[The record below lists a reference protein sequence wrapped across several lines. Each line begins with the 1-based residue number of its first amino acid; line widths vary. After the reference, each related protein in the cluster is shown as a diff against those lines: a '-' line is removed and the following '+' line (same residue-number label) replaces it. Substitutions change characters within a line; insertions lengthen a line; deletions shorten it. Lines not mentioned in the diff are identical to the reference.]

1 LSGANRLTLKV
12 SGLSD
17 VGRVREH
24 NEDSFDIDVEGQVY
38 VVADGMGG
46 HRHGEV
52 ASRIA
57 VEAISAAFHGER
69 DLGELDEDLPEHLG
83 RLKAAIESAQAA
95 VQGAVEDDV
104 ALVGMGTTVVAMI
117 VHDDTAGVA
126 HVGDSRGYR
135 FRDGMLE
142 QLTKDHT
149 WVGEQV
155 GAGLLSEEQAK
166 VHPLRNV
173 VTRALGGRGGV
184 EVDVSEISLKAGDL
198 YLLCSDGLTGM
209 LSDLDIGEH
218 LTAAA
223 SIEEASR
230 NLISSANEN
239 GGVDNTTVVIVQVLD
254 SGESSGPN

>member
-1 LSGANRLTLKV
+1 MSGATRLTLKV
-12 SGLSD
+12 SGQSD

-24 NEDSFDIDVEGQVY
+24 NEDSFEVDLEEQVY

-57 VEAISAAFHGER
+57 VEAISAAFHDQGNT
-69 DLGELDEDLPEHLG
+69 GQLDEDLPPHLG
-83 RLKAAIESAQAA
+83 HLKAAIESAQVA
-95 VQGAVEDDV
+95 VQGAVEEDV

-117 VHDDTAGVA
+117 VRDDSAGVA
-126 HVGDSRGYR
+126 HVGDSRAYR
-135 FRDGMLE
+135 FRGGVLD

-184 EVDVSEISLKAGDL
+184 EVDVSEINLKPGDV

-209 LSDLDIGEH
+209 LSDREIGEH
-218 LTAAA
+218 LISAE
-223 SIEEASR
+223 SIEEAGR
-230 NLISSANEN
+230 NLISSANAG
-239 GGVDNTTVVIVQVLD
+239 GGVDNTTVVIVEVSAAD
-254 SGESSGPN
+254 PAA

>member
-1 LSGANRLTLKV
+1 MNGSNRLALKV

-24 NEDSFDIDVEGQVY
+24 NEDSFDVDLEEQVY

-69 DLGELDEDLPEHLG
+69 NFGELDSDLPAHLAH
-83 RLKAAIESAQAA
+83 LKASIESAQAA
-95 VQGAVEDDV
+95 VQGAVEEDV
-104 ALVGMGTTVVAMI
+104 GLVGMGTTVVAMI
-117 VHDDTAGVA
+117 VREDSAGVA
-126 HVGDSRGYR
+126 HVGDSRAYR
-135 FRDGMLE
+135 FREGVLQ

-184 EVDVSEISLKAGDL
+184 EVDVSEINLKPGDL

-209 LSDLDIGEH
+209 LSDQDIGQH
-218 LTAAA
+218 LIKAA

-239 GGVDNTTVVIVQVLD
+239 GGVDNTTVVIVEVVAA
-254 SGESSGPN
+254 EAE

>member
-1 LSGANRLTLKV
+1 LTLRV

-24 NEDSFDIDVEGQVY
+24 NEDSFDVDLEEQVY

-57 VEAISAAFHGER
+57 VEAISAAFHGGRE
-69 DLGELDEDLPEHLG
+69 LGEVDEDLPSHLG
-83 RLKAAIESAQAA
+83 HLKASIESAQEA

-117 VHDDTAGVA
+117 VREDSAGVA
-126 HVGDSRGYR
+126 HVGDSRAYR
-135 FRDGMLE
+135 FRDGILH

-184 EVDVSEISLKAGDL
+184 EVDVSEVTLKAGDI

-209 LSDLDIGEH
+209 LSDQDIGQH
-218 LTAAA
+218 LTSAA
-223 SIEEASR
+223 SIEDAGR

-239 GGVDNTTVVIVQVLD
+239 GGVDNTTVVIVEVSEDQA
-254 SGESSGPN
+254 P

>member
-1 LSGANRLTLKV
+1 MTLRV

-17 VGRVREH
+17 VGKVREH
-24 NEDSFDIDVEGQVY
+24 NEDSFDVDLEEQVY

-57 VEAISAAFHGER
+57 VEAISAAFHGQRELG
-69 DLGELDEDLPEHLG
+69 DLDADLPSHLA

-95 VQGAVEDDV
+95 VQGAVEEDV

-117 VHDDTAGVA
+117 IEEDSAGVA
-126 HVGDSRGYR
+126 HVGDSRAYR
-135 FRDGMLE
+135 FRDGALK

-184 EVDVSEISLKAGDL
+184 EVDVSEISLRPDDL

-209 LSDLDIGEH
+209 LSDQEIGEH
-218 LTAAA
+218 LAGAE

-230 NLISSANEN
+230 NLIASANDG
-239 GGVDNTTVVIVQVLD
+239 GGVDNTTVLIVEISAAD
-254 SGESSGPN
+254 PGN

>member
-1 LSGANRLTLKV
+1 LSAATRLTLKV

-24 NEDSFDIDVEGQVY
+24 NEDSFDVDLEEQVY

-57 VEAISAAFHGER
+57 VEAISAAFHGQGS
-69 DLGELDEDLPEHLG
+69 LGELDEDLPPHLA

-95 VQGAVEDDV
+95 VQAAVENDV
-104 ALVGMGTTVVAMI
+104 GLVGMGTTVVAI
-117 VHDDTAGVA
+117 IIRENSAGVA
-126 HVGDSRGYR
+126 HVGDSRAYR
-135 FRDGMLE
+135 LREGMLQ

-184 EVDVSEISLKAGDL
+184 EVDVSEISLKAGDV

-209 LSDLDIGEH
+209 LTDQEIGQH
-218 LTAAA
+218 LTSAD
-223 SIEEASR
+223 SIEEAGR
-230 NLISSANEN
+230 NLISSANEG
-239 GGVDNTTVVIVQVLD
+239 GGVDNTTVVIVEVSAAD
-254 SGESSGPN
+254 